1 MYGREYVFKLKN
13 VFGGCTSTALFDMV
27 GDGDVEDTVA
37 EGGFG
42 NGVNVDA
49 RRKRAAD
56 HELPGGSQL
65 RQVVHSRT

>member
-1 MYGREYVFKLKN
+1 
-13 VFGGCTSTALFDMV
+13 MV
-27 GDGDVEDTVA
+27 GDGDVEDTIA

-42 NGVNVDA
+42 NGVDVDA